1 MNTDPASRLPLHRRT
16 ILKGMGATL
25 ALPWLESLAWAT
37 GGDAAV
43 AAGPPK
49 RWAAL
54 IFANGVVPDRW
65 WAKETPAGLDLCDV
79 LQPLAPH
86 QQNLVFFENLRL
98 VKDPPFKAPHGTHFC
113 NLLSGAPVQRGSVPK
128 LATSLD
134 HYLAQ
139 IVGRDTVL
147 PVLNLGCRAGNIRGV
162 NLSTINWSSP
172 TTPVI
177 PESYPRQAFDRLFD
191 VTSKAEDQ
199 SILDDVLGQVHAV
212 RRRLD
217 AADQAKLDEYTD
229 SVRQVESQIDRAIK
243 NTRPPGAWKP
253 TLGEPDMERPE
264 EGWPEAVPDYMRLM
278 MDLILLSFRMDKTR
292 IATLTFNNDGVNYM
306 KFGFLDGLPNM
317 EHHGISHHG
326 GNPQRIEHHCRTI
339 QYHAEQ
345 LAYFLDRMKSI
356 DEGGVSMLDN
366 SSILFGTNFIDGHHH
381 TVDSVPLIAAGGKN
395 TIRGGR
401 VISAQR
407 EMDRPACNLY
417 LSMARVMGVE
427 VDQFGDS
434 YRAFDLV

>member
-113 NLLSGAPVQRGSVPK
+113 NLLSGAPVQRGSVPN

-243 NTRPPGAWKP
+243 NTRPPGA
-253 TLGEPDMERPE
+253 
-264 EGWPEAVPDYMRLM
+264 
-278 MDLILLSFRMDKTR
+278 
-292 IATLTFNNDGVNYM
+292 
-306 KFGFLDGLPNM
+306 
-317 EHHGISHHG
+317 
-326 GNPQRIEHHCRTI
+326 
-339 QYHAEQ
+339 
-345 LAYFLDRMKSI
+345 
-356 DEGGVSMLDN
+356 
-366 SSILFGTNFIDGHHH
+366 
-381 TVDSVPLIAAGGKN
+381 
-395 TIRGGR
+395 
-401 VISAQR
+401 
-407 EMDRPACNLY
+407 
-417 LSMARVMGVE
+417 
-427 VDQFGDS
+427 
-434 YRAFDLV
+434 

>member
-1 MNTDPASRLPLHRRT
+1 MTNEFIRKPSIQRRT
-16 ILKGMGATL
+16 VLQGLGATL
-25 ALPWLESLAWAT
+25 TLPWLESLVWAN

-49 RWAAL
+49 RWAGL
-54 IFANGVVPDRW
+54 IFGNGVVPEHW
-65 WAKETPAGLDLCDV
+65 WAKETPAGLELCDV
-79 LQPLAPH
+79 LQPLNRH
-86 QQNLVFFENLRL
+86 RENVIFFENLRL

-113 NLLSGAPVQRGSVPK
+113 NLLSGAPVHRGSVPK

-139 IVGRDTVL
+139 VVGRDTVL
-147 PVLNLGCRAGNIRGV
+147 PVLNLGCRAGNVRGV
-162 NLSTINWSSP
+162 NLSTITWSSP

-177 PESYPRQAFDRLFD
+177 PEAYPRQAFDRLFD
-191 VTSKAEDQ
+191 VTSKAEDK
-199 SILDDVLGQVHAV
+199 SILDDVLSQVHQV
-212 RRRLD
+212 RRKLD
-217 AADQAKLDEYTD
+217 AADRTKLDEYTD

-243 NTRPPGAWKP
+243 NERPPNAWEP
-253 TLGEPDMERPE
+253 TLAEPDMGRPE

-292 IATLTFNNDGVNYM
+292 IATLQFNNDGTNYM
-306 KFGFLDGLPNM
+306 KFGFLDGVPNK

-326 GNPQRIEHHCRTI
+326 GDPDRKLQHCRTI
-339 QYHAEQ
+339 KYHAEQ
-345 LAYFLDRMKSI
+345 LAYFMDRMQSI

-366 SSILFGTNFIDGHHH
+366 SSLLFGTNFIDGHHH
-381 TVDSVPLIAAGGKN
+381 SVDSVPLVAAGGKN

-407 EMDRPACNLY
+407 ETDRPACNLY
-417 LSMARVMGVE
+417 LSMARVMGVDI
-427 VDQFGDS
+427 DQFGDS